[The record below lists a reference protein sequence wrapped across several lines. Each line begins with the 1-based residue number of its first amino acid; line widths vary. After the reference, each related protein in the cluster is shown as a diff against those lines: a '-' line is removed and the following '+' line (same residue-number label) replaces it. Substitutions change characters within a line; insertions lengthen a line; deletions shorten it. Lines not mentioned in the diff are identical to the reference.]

1 MSYEAVIPG
10 GSVDQCKCSASYPNY
25 TFCRRS
31 GRLCGR
37 AAGRQALQLSTVAH
51 LFASQQAFGGQ
62 RHTMFSREVAVICR
76 VGMSQARR
84 QILAK
89 GLVANHATVLDF
101 SPEDVNGP
109 SLASS
114 LIQQAG
120 DMFAGAPKGSSK
132 RKRASSGAGDG
143 ASSGKRKAT
152 EHGPVALGPTMVVCD
167 AASFS
172 SARASEEMEGI
183 FNKYPLKEEASS
195 VKVVGSAWLSECLRV
210 GSAQPMGSHLLDTI
224 TPATAKKFSNKC
236 PTAAVSG
243 AAGAGAGAGGSG
255 GASKSSSSSSWGCLA
270 RPAPSKAKAAGNDGG
285 GGSSLTA
292 GGGGTIGAG
301 SGGSDGP
308 GVLSKEPVWRDGG
321 GDVGSSSE
329 GGRWEE
335 LMEGSVLRWVPD
347 RSRVSTHIVAFDM
360 DGTLIKTKSGKR
372 FGDAADDWQLWNGK
386 IPTVLR
392 KWHDRGYKVAIIS
405 NQMGVGTG
413 KVDPRMLK
421 AKVRSVVKALGI
433 PVEAYLA
440 CRDDY
445 YRKPR
450 PGCWEMVSTSYNGGL
465 DVEKAACLYV
475 GDAAGRPKQGTHKK
489 DFSAGDLKLALNA
502 KIPFQT
508 PEQFFMRSTT
518 PIHKNRSLAMLGFD
532 PSTLLGKGSGGSA
545 ESLSRREGD
554 GGGGLEMVVLVGPPG
569 GGKSTLCKDKLPD
582 HARINQDELK
592 SLKRCEREAGERLRG
607 GRSVVIDATN
617 AGRGTRAGWLDLA
630 RQHGATARCIYL
642 TTPKEACFH
651 LNAFRGCNPWSPEGE
666 RRKVPDVVIHT
677 WFKYV
682 DPPHKNEGF
691 SEIVHVPFRMRDL
704 PHPPQGVEGRSE
716 RDLLLMYL
724 VPK

>member
-1 MSYEAVIPG
+1 
-10 GSVDQCKCSASYPNY
+10 
-25 TFCRRS
+25 
-31 GRLCGR
+31 
-37 AAGRQALQLSTVAH
+37 
-51 LFASQQAFGGQ
+51 
-62 RHTMFSREVAVICR
+62 
-76 VGMSQARR
+76 
-84 QILAK
+84 
-89 GLVANHATVLDF
+89 
-101 SPEDVNGP
+101 
-109 SLASS
+109 
-114 LIQQAG
+114 
-120 DMFAGAPKGSSK
+120 
-132 RKRASSGAGDG
+132 
-143 ASSGKRKAT
+143 
-152 EHGPVALGPTMVVCD
+152 
-167 AASFS
+167 
-172 SARASEEMEGI
+172 
-183 FNKYPLKEEASS
+183 
-195 VKVVGSAWLSECLRV
+195 
-210 GSAQPMGSHLLDTI
+210 MGSHLLDSI
-224 TPATAKKFSNKC
+224 TPATAKKFSKKS

-243 AAGAGAGAGGSG
+243 AADAGAGAGAGGGG
-255 GASKSSSSSSWGCLA
+255 GAPKSSSSSSSWGCLA
-270 RPAPSKAKAAGNDGG
+270 RPAASKAKAAGSDGG
-285 GGSSLTA
+285 GGSSSTA
-292 GGGGTIGAG
+292 GGGGTSGAG

-321 GDVGSSSE
+321 GDGGSSSE

-347 RSRVSTHIVAFDM
+347 RRRVSTHIVAFDM

-450 PGCWEMVSTSYNGGL
+450 PGCWEMVSSSYNGGL

-508 PEQFFMRSTT
+508 PEQFFMRSTV
-518 PIHKNRSLAMLGFD
+518 PLHKNRSLAVLGFD
-532 PSTLLGKGSGGSA
+532 PSTLLGKDSGGSA
-545 ESLSRREGD
+545 DSLSRHEGD
-554 GGGGLEMVVLVGPPG
+554 GGGGLEVVVLVGPPG
-569 GGKSTLCKDKLPD
+569 GGKSTLCKDRLPD

-666 RRKVPDVVIHT
+666 RRIVPDVVIHT
-677 WFKYV
+677 WFKYL

-691 SEIVHVPFRMRDL
+691 SEVVHVPFKMRDL
-704 PHPPQGVEGRSE
+704 PHQPQGGDGQSE